1 MSCLIQESLPQI
13 AIFASIALLILTD
26 KYDG

>member
-13 AIFASIALLILTD
+13 AILASIALLILTD

>member
-1 MSCLIQESLPQI
+1 MSYLIQESLPQI
-13 AIFASIALLILTD
+13 AILASIVLLILTD